1 MEDMKAVR
9 IHSYGGPEVLKY
21 EDAPRPELGATDL
34 LIRVYAAGINPID
47 WKIRAGRFRDS
58 RPYSFP
64 LILGWDV
71 SGVVEATGTG
81 AGTFKKGD
89 EVYSRPDIARN
100 GAYAEY
106 IAVKEAEVA
115 FKPRWIDHVHAAAIP
130 LAACTAWQVLFGAA
144 GLSADQKILIHGAA
158 GSVGSFA
165 VQLAKWKGAYVIGT
179 AAGRNQPFLRE
190 LGVDK
195 AIDYEKT
202 RFEEA
207 VRDVDVV
214 FDTIG
219 RETQERSWQV
229 LKKGGILVSIA
240 APTSAEKAAAHG
252 VRQAF
257 VFMQP
262 NASQL
267 AEIATLVDSGKVK
280 SVVGT
285 VLPLSEARRAHE
297 LSETGHAHGK
307 IVLRVA

>member
-1 MEDMKAVR
+1 MENMKAVR

-21 EDAPRPELGATDL
+21 EDAPRPELGTTDL
-34 LIRVYAAGINPID
+34 LIRVHAAGINPID
-47 WKIRAGRFRDS
+47 WKIRADRFKDI

-64 LILGWDV
+64 LILGWDA

-89 EVYSRPDIARN
+89 EVYSRPDIVRN

-115 FKPRWIDHVHAAAIP
+115 FKPRSIDHVHAAAIP

-144 GLSADQKILIHGAA
+144 GLSAGQKILIHGAA

-165 VQLAKWKGAYVIGT
+165 AQLAKWKGAYVIGT
-179 AAGRNQPFLRE
+179 ASGRNQSFLQE

-202 RFEEA
+202 RFEEV

-219 RETQERSWQV
+219 GDTQERSWQV

-240 APTSAEKAAAHG
+240 APPSAEKAAAHG

-267 AEIATLVDSGKVK
+267 AEIATLVDSGKLK
-280 SVVGT
+280 PVVGT

-297 LSETGHAHGK
+297 LSETGHTHGK
-307 IVLRVA
+307 IVLRVV